1 FMSRALGTR
10 LLFAISASGFTIAS
24 FFCGFASTLE
34 QMIIW
39 RAIQGFLGAGMIPTV
54 FASAYTVFPRSKFYI
69 VGPIIG
75 LVATLAPTIGP
86 TVGGLI
92 TDAMSWH
99 WLFFINIVP
108 GIGITVG
115 VLMLVD
121 FDQPNFA
128 LLDRFDWF
136 GLIAMAGF
144 LGSLEYV
151 LEEGPQYE
159 WLQDTSVAIFAVVCL
174 VSAIA
179 FFYRV
184 FTAGEPILDLRAF
197 TDRNFAVGCV
207 LQFCIGIGLYGLTYI
222 YPRYLAEVRG
232 YSAMQIGETMFVSG
246 ITMFL
251 MAPVVGRMM
260 QKIDLR
266 YIIAFGLVVFAL

>member
-1 FMSRALGTR
+1 
-10 LLFAISASGFTIAS
+10 
-24 FFCGFASTLE
+24 
-34 QMIIW
+34 MILCCW
-39 RAIQGFLGAGMIPTV
+39 MKGFLGAGMIPTV
-54 FASAYTVFPRSKFYI
+54 FASAYSVFPRSKFHI

-92 TDAMSWH
+92 TDLMSWH

-108 GIGITVG
+108 GIGITIG
-115 VLMLVD
+115 VLALVD
-121 FDQPNFA
+121 FDQPNFK

-159 WLQDTSVAIFAVVCL
+159 WLQDTSVAGSAAVCG

-179 FFYRV
+179 FFSR
-184 FTAGEPILDLRAF
+184 G
-197 TDRNFAVGCV
+197 
-207 LQFCIGIGLYGLTYI
+207 LQ
-222 YPRYLAEVRG
+222 
-232 YSAMQIGETMFVSG
+232 
-246 ITMFL
+246 
-251 MAPVVGRMM
+251 
-260 QKIDLR
+260 
-266 YIIAFGLVVFAL
+266 